1 MDAKTKL
8 RSLGMFMLNSL
19 LALLGPTLVEAPLD
33 KVIRFRL
40 GVGVIST
47 SWTFSILCAG
57 LTAFFLGRAFRNST
71 AKWVWLLPTLWFG
84 IGIFGMDRSYGQTVL
99 GETIWTH
106 FSGISCSKTPGFG
119 TCRDF
124 FAFTIPAV
132 RGISY
137 SAGAFLSSHIYRHFA
152 ATASDTKMSGGDGG
166 HEGNGG

>member
-8 RSLGMFMLNSL
+8 RSLGMFTLNSL
-19 LALLGPTLVEAPLD
+19 LALLGPNLVEAPLD

-47 SWTFSILCAG
+47 SWVFSILCAG
-57 LTAFFLGRAFRNST
+57 LTAFFLSRAFRNT

-84 IGIFGMDRSYGQTVL
+84 IFGMGRSYGQTVL

-106 FSGISCSKTPGFG
+106 FSGISCSKTPGLG

-137 SAGAFLSSHIYRHFA
+137 SAGALLSSHIHRRSP
-152 ATASDTKMSGGDGG
+152 ATASGTKVSGGDGS